1 MYEGDFRRRD
11 DFRRTHRK
19 NNNEKNESTFHLTEF
34 QTVICVVAIVVAVV
48 IRFAGG
54 GLYSSVKN
62 GVAAAFNN
70 GITQSDVASVFKTI
84 KGYLPDANSIFA
96 SSNANTSSIH
106 SSSKTNSSSNSAS
119 SGASSSKTTSSVVS
133 AVSSTSSVVKSTNT
147 SGTGGTDIV
156 ANLTT
161 DGKLITPSNVSLE
174 PYKLSANPIWP
185 VDGNITSVFGYRLNP
200 ITKKE
205 SFHTGIDIA
214 SPKSTPIKAALS
226 GTVKEAGKNASY
238 GNYILLIHDNG
249 VVTFYGHCDKLLKK
263 QGDKVKAGDILALV
277 GSTGISTGYHLH
289 FEIRINNKYV
299 NPQLALAIKG

>member
-34 QTVICVVAIVVAVV
+34 QTVICVVAIVVAVI
-48 IRFAGG
+48 IRIADG

-84 KGYLPDANSIFA
+84 KGYLPDANAIFA
-96 SSNANTSSIH
+96 SSKA
-106 SSSKTNSSSNSAS
+106 NSSSSNSSLKTSSSSSSAS
-119 SGASSSKTTSSVVS
+119 SGASSSKATSSVSS
-133 AVSSTSSVVKSTNT
+133 AVNSTSSVVKSTNT

-161 DGKLITPSNVSLE
+161 DGKLITPSNVSLV
-174 PYKLSANPIWP
+174 PYKLSTKPILP
-185 VDGNITSVFGYRLNP
+185 VEGNITSAFGYRLNP

-214 SPKSTPIKAALS
+214 SPKSTPIKAALA
-226 GTVKEAGKNASY
+226 GTVKEAGKSTAY

-249 VVTFYGHCDKLLKK
+249 ILTFYGHCDKLLKK
-263 QGDKVKAGDILALV
+263 QGDKVKAGDIIALV

-299 NPQLALAIKG
+299 NPQLALL

>member
-84 KGYLPDANSIFA
+84 KEYLPDANAIFA
-96 SSNANTSSIH
+96 SSKA
-106 SSSKTNSSSNSAS
+106 NSSSSNSSLKTSSSSSSAS
-119 SGASSSKTTSSVVS
+119 SGASSSKATSSVSS
-133 AVSSTSSVVKSTNT
+133 AVNSTSSVVKSTNT

-161 DGKLITPSNVSLE
+161 DGKLITPSNVSLV
-174 PYKLSANPIWP
+174 PYKLSTKPILP
-185 VDGNITSVFGYRLNP
+185 VEGNITSAFGYRLNP

-214 SPKSTPIKAALS
+214 SPKSTPIKAALA
-226 GTVKEAGKNASY
+226 GTVKEAGKSTAY

-263 QGDKVKAGDILALV
+263 QGDKVKAGDIIALV

-299 NPQLALAIKG
+299 NPQLALL